1 MFSTKKRTL
10 SKQIPGLA
18 QVDISPRWSA
28 LYVVDWSLNSWSPAE
43 GVSEF
48 QPPEVGK
55 WCFCWKFS
63 FQLLRVCQGL
73 LADFAQTFP
82 LWNLIKV
89 QVPWEKASLLNGWWN
104 TSHSS
109 YVHNVILVETWFLQ
123 PSWVDFIPLRV
134 RKFGNWK
141 CLGRSYIHGRKWQVY
156 QVLIMFWL
164 IQSINLH
171 TNLPKQNIKNQHNS
185 QRIPKHK
192 NSFAN
197 DFVRACPTK
206 NMSQLEVICSL
217 TATKTTLNSRQL
229 KSVDI
234 MTNSTLSPS

>member
-1 MFSTKKRTL
+1 MCVQNHQPCFPQKKRTL

-171 TNLPKQNIKNQHNS
+171 TNLPKQKTNTTPKESPNIKIVLPMTLYGLAQ
-185 QRIPKHK
+185 PKTCR
-192 NSFAN
+192 N
-197 DFVRACPTK
+197 
-206 NMSQLEVICSL
+206 
-217 TATKTTLNSRQL
+217 L
-229 KSVDI
+229 KSYVR
-234 MTNSTLSPS
+234 LQPQKQL